1 MSMSL
6 IQPTSVVSLSEI
18 INHGV
23 ADVASTAVVTGS
35 IKLMQFSTVYQ
46 LIRRFPW

>member
-6 IQPTSVVSLSEI
+6 IQPAFVMSLSEI
-18 INHGV
+18 RNHGV
-23 ADVASTAVVTGS
+23 ADVASAAVVTGS